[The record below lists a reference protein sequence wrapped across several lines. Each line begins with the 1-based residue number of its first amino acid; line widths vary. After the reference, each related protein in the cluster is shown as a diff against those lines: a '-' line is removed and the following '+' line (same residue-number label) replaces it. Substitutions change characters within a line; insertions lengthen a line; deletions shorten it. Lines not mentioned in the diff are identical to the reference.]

1 MRARTT
7 VACHKAMILGWI
19 TRWQY
24 LEHHEPERWR
34 VSNPPAGR

>member
-1 MRARTT
+1 
-7 VACHKAMILGWI
+7 MILGWI
-19 TRWQY
+19 TRRQY